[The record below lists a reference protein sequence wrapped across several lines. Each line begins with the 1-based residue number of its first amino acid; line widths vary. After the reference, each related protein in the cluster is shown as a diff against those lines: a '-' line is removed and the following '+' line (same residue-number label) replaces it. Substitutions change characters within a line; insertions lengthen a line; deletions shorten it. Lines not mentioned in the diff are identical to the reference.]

1 MRYLL
6 LAGICGLVL
15 SSCAT
20 RFHST
25 PAYLDTRLDEITEPA
40 LTPFKNDYEFKQYIK
55 LLKSKA
61 RQRDEWWA
69 INENASPYIQYA
81 QVDECMDDSCMDDE
95 IVVTTGSRASS
106 SSSSVSVS
114 AVSGTSVTNTQ
125 KQGVD
130 EGDIVK
136 LYKNYMIVMQD
147 GRLFTVDIGAGKG
160 DMRRVDRADIYPDE
174 AHNAW
179 YDEVVLHDNIIVIA
193 GYSYKQDATELVIF
207 RIGEDGRLSRKGR
220 YHISSGDYYDTENYA
235 TRMVNNNLVMYTP
248 VNMRNMLEN
257 DNLRFPLVRR
267 WRPDLPE
274 DYEDDPSIR
283 NLIDA
288 RQIYKPVQRT
298 SDPTIHTIS
307 VCPLGDDAG
316 QAKLDCN
323 SQAIIAPSSY
333 TYYVSR
339 SHAYLWV
346 NNDSGNLA
354 HNKNTQ
360 DCAAGAVPRYSE
372 GPTSFVYA
380 VPIKGGQVKAMQ
392 TYGRPNNQF
401 SLETTDEE
409 FRAIL
414 DYDHVNC
421 DDNDDKGYVKYFSAP
436 LSAFRAAPPKMH
448 ASNYVDLPSIEGR
461 NYEARFT
468 EDYLVYG
475 TEFNGRWHRPI
486 VSTKGVRAGKIYA
499 VPTDD
504 PKNVT
509 VMDAPHNT
517 IRAERVADNMVLT
530 GYGAQSGLYVSMV
543 DLSAKPNVS
552 STIVLEDRFETEG
565 RSHAFNAITSADGSG
580 LMGLPTGIRTE
591 GNRYWWRSTES
602 DVSFMS
608 ISSDAQINSVGTLK
622 ATPDSE
628 HPDYDCEV
636 SCVDWYGNSRPIFIE
651 GRVFALSETEVIE
664 GEIIGDQ
671 IRDAGRVNL
680 TKPFIQSVSGLSGV
694 NGANP

>member
-6 LAGICGLVL
+6 LTGVCGLVL

-20 RFHST
+20 RFDST

-40 LTPFKNDYEFKQYIK
+40 LTPFKNNYEFKQYVK
-55 LLKSKA
+55 SLKSKA

-69 INENASPYIQYA
+69 INQNASPYTQYA
-81 QVDECMDDSCMDDE
+81 QLDECMDDSCIDDE
-95 IVVTTGSRASS
+95 IVVTGARAASS
-106 SSSSVSVS
+106 SAAPASVS
-114 AVSGTSVTNTQ
+114 AVPGTSVTNTQ

-136 LYKNYMIVMQD
+136 LYKNYMVVMQD

-160 DMRRVDRADIYPDE
+160 DMRRVDRADIYPD
-174 AHNAW
+174 ADHDAW
-179 YDEVVLHDNIIVIA
+179 YDEVVLHDNIIVVA
-193 GYSYKQDATELVIF
+193 GYSYEQDATELVIF
-207 RIGEDGRLSRKGR
+207 RIGEDGRLTRKGR

-235 TRMVNNNLVMYTP
+235 TRMVNNNLVIYTP
-248 VNMRNMLEN
+248 VAMGGMIE
-257 DNLRFPLVRR
+257 DENLRFPLVRR
-267 WRPDLPE
+267 WRADLPE
-274 DYEDDPSIR
+274 DYVTDPNAR
-283 NLIDA
+283 NLVDA
-288 RQIYKPVQRT
+288 RHIYKPVQRT

-316 QAKLDCN
+316 QATLDCN
-323 SQAIIAPSSY
+323 SQAIVAPSSY

-346 NNDSGNLA
+346 NNEFGDLAYNKDSE
-354 HNKNTQ
+354 
-360 DCAAGAVPRYSE
+360 DCAAGAVPTHSE
-372 GPTSFVYA
+372 GPTSYLYA

-392 TYGRPNNQF
+392 TYGRPQNQF

-414 DYDHVNC
+414 NYDHVNC
-421 DDNDDKGYVKYFSAP
+421 DDNSRDGHVKYFSAP
-436 LSAFRAAPPKMH
+436 LTAFRAAPPKMH
-448 ASNYVDLPSIEGR
+448 ASNYVDLPPIEDGS
-461 NYEARFT
+461 YEARFT

-475 TEFNGRWHRPI
+475 TGFSGRWYRPV
-486 VSTKGVRAGKIYA
+486 VSTRGVKTGKVFA
-499 VPTDD
+499 VSTDN

-509 VMDAPHNT
+509 IMDAPHNT

-530 GYGAQSGLYVSMV
+530 GYGKESGLYVSMV
-543 DLSAKPNVS
+543 DLSDRPNIS

-565 RSHAFNAITSADGSG
+565 RSHAFNAITNADGSG
-580 LMGLPTGIRTE
+580 LMGLPTGIRSQ
-591 GNRYWWRSTES
+591 GKRYWWRSTES

-608 ISSDAQINSVGTLK
+608 ISANAKIASVGALK
-622 ATPDSE
+622 AMPDSE

-651 GRVFALSETEVIE
+651 GRIFALSETEVIE
-664 GEIIGDQ
+664 GEIVGGQ

-680 TKPFIQSVSGLSGV
+680 TEPLSQTFSGTSGIS
-694 NGANP
+694 GANP